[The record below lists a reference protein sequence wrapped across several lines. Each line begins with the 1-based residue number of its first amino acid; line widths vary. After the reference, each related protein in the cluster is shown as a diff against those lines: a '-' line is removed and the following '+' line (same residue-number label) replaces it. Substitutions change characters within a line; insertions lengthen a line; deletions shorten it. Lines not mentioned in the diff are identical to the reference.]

1 MAKEV
6 EPKEAD
12 LLLPEDAED
21 KEAELMLPE
30 DDDVMLEGC
39 PSEFNITIKDL
50 RKLDISSLKS
60 ILQSCEIAFIT
71 IARDTEP
78 DIKGMRDLRI
88 QMKRVHKTILW
99 KLDKAA
105 VEDNKDYREL
115 IKLTK
120 AGDVDKRE
128 ELIKKILG

>member
-1 MAKEV
+1 MAKKVKPE
-6 EPKEAD
+6 EAE
-12 LLLPEDAED
+12 LLLPEDAEP
-21 KEAELMLPE
+21 KEAELLLPE
-30 DDDVMLEGC
+30 DNDKELEEC
-39 PSEFNITIKDL
+39 PSEFNITVKDL
-50 RKLDISSLKS
+50 KKLDISALKS

-78 DIKGMRDLRI
+78 NIKGMRSLRI
-88 QMKRVHKTILW
+88 QMKRIHKTILW

-105 VEDNKDYREL
+105 AEDNKDYWDL

-120 AGDVDKRE
+120 AGDVDKKE